1 MTKQEFDENLKYIED
16 CIGIVYNGD
25 AYEEFSAELEAYTP
39 AGEDMIINLEEL
51 SRGCFMQWVDEFD
64 INEHVVMWWPNGHK
78 IEGRGVPF
86 DNIKEHYNDYQK
98 FLNTMRK
105 IAEKMPN

>member
-16 CIGIVYNGD
+16 CNRIMYNGETD
-25 AYEEFSAELEAYTP
+25 SGTELEAYTP

-51 SRGCFMQWVDEFD
+51 TRAEFLSWIDDFD
-64 INEHVVMWWPNGHK
+64 INERVVMWWPNGHK
-78 IEGRGVPF
+78 AEGQGVPF
-86 DNIKEHYNDYQK
+86 DNIKEHYTDYQK

-105 IAEKMPN
+105 IAEEMPN